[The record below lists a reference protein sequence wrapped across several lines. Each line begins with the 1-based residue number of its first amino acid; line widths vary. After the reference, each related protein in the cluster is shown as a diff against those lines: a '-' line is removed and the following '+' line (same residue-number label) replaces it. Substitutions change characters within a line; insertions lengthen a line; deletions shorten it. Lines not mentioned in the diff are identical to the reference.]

1 MDYYNYY
8 AKTYGRVFSIAEYK
22 IKKTLNKGIDIR
34 EKYDSIYQTIRVSL
48 NSYAGTRWNICES
61 KGIDNLFHKF
71 RKRSDELESNDKYI
85 INEEYL
91 NYFKNNRLGI
101 KIRYKELIYELAI
114 RKALFD
120 IEDRVESLNE
130 TYSTIYGYNIS
141 NIELIK
147 LPIAD
152 TEISQYKRQIE
163 NHLIQEYTNI
173 KKHILIADVEF
184 CMREFALYL
193 RLRRDYNKS
202 NEKYKTIYD
211 RVMFEHNDPF
221 NEVKIG
227 RKYGD
232 TIFYKY
238 LKDEKPKE
246 SNNFNCKDSID
257 KIMMVCNTIKEEKF
271 KAFILKI
278 KDKKELCSDD
288 QTFL

>member
-1 MDYYNYY
+1 MDYYNFYS
-8 AKTYGRVFSIAEYK
+8 KTYRRVFSLAEYK
-22 IKKTLNKGIDIR
+22 IKNTFNKGINIR
-34 EKYDSIYQTIRVSL
+34 EKYDSIHRTLVVSF
-48 NSYAGTRWNICES
+48 NSYGNIRWRICES
-61 KGIDNLFHKF
+61 KGIDNLFRKF
-71 RKRSDELESNDKYI
+71 IKRSEELDFNDKYI
-85 INEEYL
+85 INEEYIHD
-91 NYFKNNRLGI
+91 FKNDRFGI
-101 KIRYKELIYELAI
+101 KIGYKELIYEMAI
-114 RKALFD
+114 RKALSD
-120 IEDRVESLNE
+120 IRDRIEALNE
-130 TYSTIYGYNIS
+130 TYFTIYSYNVL
-141 NIELIK
+141 NIGLIK
-147 LPIAD
+147 LPIKD
-152 TEISQYKRQIE
+152 SEILQYKKQIE
-163 NHLIQEYTNI
+163 NHITQEDTNV

-246 SNNFNCKDSID
+246 SNNFNCKESID

-271 KAFILKI
+271 KAFVLKTSN
-278 KDKKELCSDD
+278 KKALCSDD
-288 QTFL
+288 QMFL